1 MAASVP
7 VISTNAGGLPEVN
20 IFGET
25 GFTANVG
32 DVETMTQQA
41 IELLS
46 NNELLQKLRKGA
58 YNQAVRYDINN
69 IVPLYEKL
77 YSRFCTMDCGDKLS
91 AFETKE
97 QISDIVT

>member
-1 MAASVP
+1 MAARVP

-20 IFGET
+20 IYGET

-46 NNELLQKLRKGA
+46 NEALLEKMREGA
-58 YNQAVRYDINN
+58 YNNAVKYDINN
-69 IVPLYEKL
+69 IVPLYENL
-77 YSRFCTMDCGDKLS
+77 YSRFCSMDCGEGKKIESTELNQS
-91 AFETKE
+91 
-97 QISDIVT
+97 